1 MNIFN
6 IYTKMKKTILA
17 LGAIAMMA
25 ACTQTKNNPF
35 LEEWDTPYGIPP
47 FEKIQLT
54 DYIPAIKAGIEE
66 QNKELEAILNNQEAP
81 TFENTIAAYEL
92 SGKTLTKTSAVL
104 FNLQE
109 TEGSDEMN
117 KVVEEATALMTEHE
131 DNISMN
137 KAFFGR
143 VKAVYEAEQSGLTR
157 EQQMVLKK
165 LYQSFTRNG
174 VDLDEAAQARLK
186 EINQKIAAAQ
196 QKFGTNLL
204 AENNAFKEK
213 FGVPVSSYTSEMTS
227 CEDRSRRE
235 EMFKAY
241 SSRGNNGNEYDNK
254 ALCLE
259 ILKLRAERAKLLGFD
274 NFAAYQLDNKMAHD
288 PGTVDAFLD
297 KIIGPAVSKAKEE
310 IADMQKVMD
319 EDIQADKVA
328 AGSKIESWDW
338 FYYAEK
344 VRQRKYSLDENL
356 TKPYFRMENVR
367 DGIFFAAHTL
377 YGINVE
383 PLKDVP
389 LYNPAVE
396 AFKVTDADGSLLGIF
411 TTDYF
416 PRASKRGGAWMT
428 NFREQYVDADGNDV
442 RPIIINVGNMTAPTE
457 TLPALFTIDEVE
469 TVFHEFGHALHG
481 LLTKCHYPSVSGTN
495 VARDFVETFSQFNEN
510 WAFQPE
516 ILAEYAKHYE
526 TGEVIPDSLVAKI
539 NNARKFNQGF
549 MTSELCAASILD
561 MKWHE
566 LAEEDLAKL
575 SEGDQAA
582 NVAEFEKKVCKEMG
596 LIDEIIPRYR
606 TTYFNH
612 IFNSGYSAGYYSYL
626 WAEVLDKDAFEYFQ
640 QQGIY
645 NPEVAMK
652 FRQTF
657 LEKGGSEEPMT
668 LYLSFRGAQ
677 PDPGALLRARGLT
690 E

>member
-1 MNIFN
+1 
-6 IYTKMKKTILA
+6 MKKTVLA
-17 LGAIAMMA
+17 IGAIAMMA
-25 ACTQTKNNPF
+25 ACTQTKSNPF
-35 LEEWDTPYGIPP
+35 LEEWNTPYGIPP

-81 TFENTIAAYEL
+81 TFENTVAAYEL
-92 SGKTLTKTSAVL
+92 SGKTLTKTAAVL

-137 KAFFGR
+137 KAFFER
-143 VKAVYEAEQSGLTR
+143 VKAVYDADQSGLTR

-213 FGVPVSSYTSEMTS
+213 FGIPVSSYTSEMTS

-235 EMFKAY
+235 AMFKAY

-259 ILKLRAERAKLLGFD
+259 ILKLRAEKARLLGFG

-288 PGTVDAFLD
+288 PQTVDAFLD
-297 KIIGPAVSKAKEE
+297 KIIGPAVSKAKVE

-319 EDIQADKVA
+319 EDIQAGKVA

-344 VRQRKYSLDENL
+344 VRARKYSLDENL

-367 DGIFFAAHTL
+367 DGIFFAAHKL

-396 AFKVTDADGSLLGIF
+396 AFKVTDADGSFLGIF

-428 NFREQYVDADGNDV
+428 NFREQYVDAEGNDV
-442 RPIIINVGNMTAPTE
+442 RPIIINVGNMTAPTDS
-457 TLPALFTIDEVE
+457 LPALFTIDEVE

-526 TGEVIPDSLVAKI
+526 TGEVIPDSLVTKI

-566 LAEEDLAKL
+566 LTEADLAKL

-582 NVAEFEKKVCKEMG
+582 NVADFEKKVCKEMG

-626 WAEVLDKDAFEYFQ
+626 WAEVLDKDAFEYFK

-645 NPEVAMK
+645 NPEVALK

>member
-1 MNIFN
+1 
-6 IYTKMKKTILA
+6 MKKTVLA
-17 LGAIAMMA
+17 LGAIVMMA
-25 ACTQTKNNPF
+25 ACTQTRNNPF

-47 FEKIQLT
+47 FGMIQLT

-81 TFENTIAAYEL
+81 SFENTVAAYEL
-92 SGKTLTKTSAVL
+92 SGKTLTKTAAVL

-117 KVVEEATALMTEHE
+117 KVVEEATAMMTEHE

-143 VKAVYEAEQSGLTR
+143 VKAVYDADQSGLTR

-174 VDLDEAAQARLK
+174 VDLGEAAQARLK

-213 FGVPVSSYTSEMTS
+213 FGIPVSSYTSEMTS

-259 ILKLRAERAKLLGFD
+259 ILKLRAEKAKLLGFD
-274 NFAAYQLDNKMAHD
+274 NFAAYQLDDKMAHD

-310 IADMQKVMD
+310 IVDMQKVME
-319 EDIQADKVA
+319 EDIQAGKVA

-344 VRQRKYSLDENL
+344 VRARKYSLDENL

-367 DGIFFAAHTL
+367 DGIFFAARKL

-411 TTDYF
+411 STDYF

-428 NFREQYVDADGNDV
+428 NFREQYVDAQGNDV
-442 RPIIINVGNMTAPTE
+442 RPIVINVGNMTAPTDS
-457 TLPALFTIDEVE
+457 LPALFTIDEVL

-481 LLTKCHYPSVSGTN
+481 LLSKCHYPSVSGTN

-526 TGEVIPDSLVAKI
+526 TGEVIPDSLVTKI
-539 NNARKFNQGF
+539 NNASKFNQGF

-566 LAEEDLAKL
+566 LTEADLAKL

-582 NVAEFEKKVCKEMG
+582 NVADFEKKVCKEMG

-640 QQGIY
+640 RQGIY
-645 NPEVAMK
+645 NPEVALK

-668 LYLSFRGAQ
+668 LYLSFRGAR

>member
-1 MNIFN
+1 
-6 IYTKMKKTILA
+6 MKKTVLA
-17 LGAIAMMA
+17 IGAIAMMA
-25 ACTQTKNNPF
+25 ACTQTKSNPF
-35 LEEWDTPYGIPP
+35 LEEWNTPYGIPP

-81 TFENTIAAYEL
+81 TFENTVAAYEL
-92 SGKTLTKTSAVL
+92 SGKTLTKTAAVL

-137 KAFFGR
+137 KAFFER
-143 VKAVYEAEQSGLTR
+143 VKAVYDADQSGLTR

-213 FGVPVSSYTSEMTS
+213 FGIPVSSYTSEMTS

-235 EMFKAY
+235 AMFKAY

-259 ILKLRAERAKLLGFD
+259 ILKLRAEKARLLGFG

-288 PGTVDAFLD
+288 PQTVDAFLD
-297 KIIGPAVSKAKEE
+297 KIIGPAVSKAKVE

-319 EDIQADKVA
+319 EDIQAGKVA

-344 VRQRKYSLDENL
+344 VRARKYSLDENL

-367 DGIFFAAHTL
+367 DGIFFAAHKL

-396 AFKVTDADGSLLGIF
+396 AFKVTDADGSFLGIF

-428 NFREQYVDADGNDV
+428 NFREQYVDAEGNDV
-442 RPIIINVGNMTAPTE
+442 RPIIINVGNMTAPTDS
-457 TLPALFTIDEVE
+457 LPALFTIDEVE

-526 TGEVIPDSLVAKI
+526 TGEVIPDSLVTKI

-566 LAEEDLAKL
+566 LTEADLAKL

-582 NVAEFEKKVCKEMG
+582 NVADFEKKVCKEMG

-626 WAEVLDKDAFEYFQ
+626 WAEVLDKDAFEYFK

-645 NPEVAMK
+645 NPEVALK

-657 LEKGGSEEPMT
+657 LEKGGGEEPMT

>member
-1 MNIFN
+1 
-6 IYTKMKKTILA
+6 
-17 LGAIAMMA
+17 MMA
-25 ACTQTKNNPF
+25 ACAQTKGNPF
-35 LEEWDTPYGIPP
+35 LEEWNTPYGIPP

-54 DYIPAIKAGIEE
+54 DYIPAVKAGIEE

-81 TFENTIAAYEL
+81 TFENTVATYEL
-92 SGKTLTKTSAVL
+92 SGRTLTKMTAVL

-137 KAFFGR
+137 KAFFER
-143 VKAVYEAEQSGLTR
+143 VKAVYDADQSGLTR

-204 AENNAFKEK
+204 AESNAFKEQ
-213 FGVPVSSYTSEMTS
+213 FGLPVSSYNSEMTS
-227 CEDRSRRE
+227 CEDRNRRE
-235 EMFKAY
+235 AMFKAY

-259 ILKLRAERAKLLGFD
+259 ILKLRAEKARLLGFD

-288 PGTVDAFLD
+288 PATVDAFLD
-297 KIIGPAVSKAKEE
+297 RIIGPAVAKAKEE
-310 IADMQKVMD
+310 VADMQVIMD
-319 EDIQADKVA
+319 EDIQAGKVA
-328 AGSKIESWDW
+328 AGSRIEPWDW

-367 DGIFFAAHTL
+367 NGIFFAANKL
-377 YGINVE
+377 YGISVE

-389 LYNPAVE
+389 LYNPVVE
-396 AFKVTDADGSLLGIF
+396 AFKVIDADGSLLGIF
-411 TTDYF
+411 STDYF
-416 PRASKRGGAWMT
+416 PRSSKRGGAWMT
-428 NFREQYVDADGNDV
+428 NFREQYVDAQGNDV
-442 RPIIINVGNMTAPTE
+442 RPIVINVCNMTAPTDS
-457 TLPALFTIDEVE
+457 LPALFTIDEVE
-469 TVFHEFGHALHG
+469 TAFHEFGHALHG

-516 ILAEYAKHYE
+516 ILAEYAKHYQ

-566 LAEEDLAKL
+566 LTEEDLAKL

-582 NVAEFEKKVCKEMG
+582 NVADFEKKVCREMG

-645 NPEVAMK
+645 NPEVALK

-690 E
+690 EK